1 MSAEFGGGC
10 TEDRLAADAPIG
22 ASQSTVTQ
30 LYDQYAAH
38 LLDYCVSILRDPVA
52 AADGLQDTLIAAD
65 AQMGKLRDP
74 DRLRVWLYAIARR
87 QCLSNVARGSG
98 ISTPADFF
106 QDLPAPGDDDTAEI
120 ELPDVEAEARDRQK
134 LLIVMAA
141 MDGLS
146 DSDREVLNLAFR
158 HAIHSADL
166 AVVLGVSGRRA
177 GALLTGACSRFEESS
192 TAAVVL
198 GAGWAG
204 CQALEAI
211 VGVWD
216 SGSATLT
223 PPLRKRLTRHID
235 SCDRCTRIRGGWVF
249 GPELLADVPVVAP
262 PLALRERITKTVL
275 DTEPGSYRRGVTRRI
290 GQLDDDG
297 FPVQPKD
304 RRGALWGIAAA
315 AALVV
320 LIGAG
325 ALIYQLTSARTA
337 AQNRTATTVATGSPT
352 PDPASSSLTASSAVR
367 NHAGR
372 AARSPF
378 PGQLGPSLQAGV
390 LPVPPPVLPSQSPSP
405 SPTRS
410 HKPKPSPSPSR
421 SHKPKPS
428 PSPTPTP
435 TSTSTPTPTPTPTV
449 TPPD

>member
-1 MSAEFGGGC
+1 MPAEFGGGC
-10 TEDRLAADAPIG
+10 TEDPPAAGGLIG
-22 ASQSTVTQ
+22 TGRSTVTQ
-30 LYDQYAAH
+30 LYDRYAAH
-38 LLDYCVSILRDPVA
+38 LFDYCEGILSDPVA
-52 AADGLQDTLIAAD
+52 AADALQDTLVAAD

-74 DRLRVWLYAIARR
+74 DRLRVWLYSIARR
-87 QCLSNVARGSG
+87 QCLSDVPRGSE
-98 ISTPADFF
+98 ISTPEDFF
-106 QDLPAPGDDDTAEI
+106 QDLPVPGDADTVEI
-120 ELPDVEAEARDRQK
+120 DLPDVEAEARDRQT
-134 LLIVMAA
+134 LLIVMTAL
-141 MDGLS
+141 DGLS
-146 DSDREVLNLAFR
+146 DADREVLNLAFR
-158 HAIHSADL
+158 HAIHGADL

-198 GAGWAG
+198 RTGWAG

-216 SGSATLT
+216 PGSAPLT
-223 PPLRKRLTRHID
+223 PLLRKRLTRHID
-235 SCDRCTRIRGGWVF
+235 SCDTCTRSRGAWVF
-249 GPELLADVPVVAP
+249 GPELLAAVLVVAP
-262 PLALRERITKTVL
+262 SLALRERITKTVL
-275 DTEPGSYRRGVTRRI
+275 ETEPGSYRRGVARRI

-297 FPVQPKD
+297 FPVQRKD
-304 RRGALWGIAAA
+304 RRSALWGIAAA

-320 LIGAG
+320 LIVAG
-325 ALIYQLTSARTA
+325 ALIHGLTSARTA

-378 PGQLGPSLQAGV
+378 PGQLGPSLQASV
-390 LPVPPPVLPSQSPSP
+390 LPVPPPGLPSQSPSP
-405 SPTRS
+405 STSRS

-435 TSTSTPTPTPTPTV
+435 TPTSTPTPTPTV